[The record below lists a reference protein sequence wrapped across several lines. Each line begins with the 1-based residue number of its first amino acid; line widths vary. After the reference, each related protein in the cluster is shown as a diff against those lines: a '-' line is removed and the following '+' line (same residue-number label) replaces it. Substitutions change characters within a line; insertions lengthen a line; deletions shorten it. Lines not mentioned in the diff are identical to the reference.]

1 VSLRDRLSD
10 ERERVTTAKKS
21 VRIASCNK
29 TWSSG
34 QLTSNKRM
42 AGSSIILASCW
53 VHGSLPL
60 LMALSLNRVI
70 SPRASCLLRLP
81 RFSSEAPRTMTSQE
95 LVHGC
100 WDKAQVS
107 QAALQSSAR
116 MLFGYGSLIW
126 KVDFETVRSFPCYIS
141 GFERRF
147 WMKSA
152 DHRGT
157 VESPGRVVTLVKGKT
172 ETSKVAG
179 RAYEIPPDKF
189 QEIIDQLDVR
199 ERHGYTREVAK
210 IVDLAGDEHE
220 CLVYYNDPQTGGNAI
235 MWNEEPAQTA
245 QIIAHAV
252 GPLAQT

>member
-1 VSLRDRLSD
+1 
-10 ERERVTTAKKS
+10 
-21 VRIASCNK
+21 
-29 TWSSG
+29 
-34 QLTSNKRM
+34 
-42 AGSSIILASCW
+42 
-53 VHGSLPL
+53 
-60 LMALSLNRVI
+60 
-70 SPRASCLLRLP
+70 
-81 RFSSEAPRTMTSQE
+81 MTSQE

-252 GPLAQT
+252 GPSGPNIEYLENLKKGIDDLELGEDPYLNDLLLQVQAICKQTHKE